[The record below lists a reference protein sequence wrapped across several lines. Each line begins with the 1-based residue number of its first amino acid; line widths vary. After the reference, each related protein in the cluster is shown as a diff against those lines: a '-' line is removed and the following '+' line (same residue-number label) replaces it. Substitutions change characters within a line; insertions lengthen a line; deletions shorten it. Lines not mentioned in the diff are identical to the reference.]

1 MKRISPKISR
11 FVGGKI
17 LNVMDEL
24 INPLIT
30 VPVGYKYDQLLGS
43 LLDDVSSKTLITH
56 RPVIDLIQR

>member
-17 LNVMDEL
+17 LNVLDES

-30 VPVGYKYDQLLGS
+30 VPVGYKYDELLGN
-43 LLDDVSSKTLITH
+43 LIDVASKTSITH